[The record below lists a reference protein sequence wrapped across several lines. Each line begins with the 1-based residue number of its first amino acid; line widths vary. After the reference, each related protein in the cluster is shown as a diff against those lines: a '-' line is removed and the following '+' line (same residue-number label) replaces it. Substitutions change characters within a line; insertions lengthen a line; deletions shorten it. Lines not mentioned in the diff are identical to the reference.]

1 MTALLAKACAL
12 ALAKHPVVNAC
23 CKDGKSFTYNEDINV
38 AVAVA
43 MDGGLLTPV
52 LKNADKVLD
61 FVSNHFLRNFE
72 VLCFLSTITSLN
84 GVLKVLE
91 TRSWTGLLE

>member
-52 LKNADKVLD
+52 LKNADKVRH
-61 FVSNHFLRNFE
+61 HFRAFQHEPRALLWHISTFE
-72 VLCFLSTITSLN
+72 N
-84 GVLKVLE
+84 
-91 TRSWTGLLE
+91 LLLY